1 MSRTTLAH
9 HTFEIVDLK
18 EAQVTMIILDAFLLK
33 LRALLR
39 CKLVCL
45 VFLSGARRSFLI
57 IFQERFA
64 IVRTPTIWPPGH
76 LHLQHAKI
84 DSELQFL
91 PAIQASDFAHFDA
104 AAFMR
109 PIFQD
114 GVKIQTHRKQTSDI
128 SPRLVNK
135 S

>member
-1 MSRTTLAH
+1 
-9 HTFEIVDLK
+9 
-18 EAQVTMIILDAFLLK
+18 MIILDALLLK

-39 CKLVCL
+39 CKLASL
-45 VFLSGARRSFLI
+45 AFLSGAGRPFLI

-64 IVRTPTIWPPGH
+64 IVRTPAIWPPRH
-76 LHLQHAKI
+76 LHLQHAEI

-91 PAIQASDFAHFDA
+91 AAVEPGDLAHFDTA
-104 AAFMR
+104 ALMW

-114 GVKIQTHRKQTSDI
+114 GVEIQTHRIQTSNT
-128 SPRLVNK
+128 SPCLVNK